1 MAQPTSPGGCQ
12 DFKNGKTSLTF
23 KAEIRQEMT
32 NRRETPPTLL
42 HILNNKNKSFSCQF
56 VCLEHGGQARG
67 LHAAALHWR
76 TWLAAIWIALEVS
89 TGFKMTSDFQKW
101 QGWGGTGQGEPFC
114 PTFERR
120 HRSNDRRGRQKS
132 KEMAWG
138 PLSLVNRPDTRAH
151 RRVITLG
158 LCWWSSFGR
167 KTPWWLEWTSLH
179 HNVIN
184 SLLTASLVASG
195 SSRDPGELTN
205 WRFLTSHR
213 AQTRSEIKRT
223 QRRSHAELD

>member
-1 MAQPTSPGGCQ
+1 
-12 DFKNGKTSLTF
+12 
-23 KAEIRQEMT
+23 MT
-32 NRRETPPTLL
+32 NKRGKKTPTLL
-42 HILNNKNKSFSCQF
+42 HILNFKKKLKRSSCLF
-56 VCLEHGGQARG
+56 VCLERGGEARG
-67 LHAAALHWR
+67 SHAAALHWR

-89 TGFKMTSDFQKW
+89 SGFKMTSDFQKW
-101 QGWGGTGQGEPFC
+101 QGWGGTGQGEPFYRHRS
-114 PTFERR
+114 PTLERR
-120 HRSNDRRGRQKS
+120 RRSNDRRGRLKS

-138 PLSLVNRPDTRAH
+138 PLCLVNRPDTRAR

-167 KTPWWLEWTSLH
+167 TTPWWLEWTSLH

-195 SSRDPGELTN
+195 SSRDPGELAS

-213 AQTRSEIKRT
+213 AQTRSEEKRT
-223 QRRSHAELD
+223 QRRSRAELD